1 MHGGNHIM
9 AKSGKSTAKM
19 NRGGRKSR
27 SEGMGIRAKLI
38 LFIVPVV
45 IIAINAIAVYMGSS
59 SRKALVSSSN
69 EMMEATVGEYTN
81 YVDSELYSIMSTAET
96 LANATGSCYGD
107 TPIEDFANM
116 YKNVANGNDMILG
129 CGLWF
134 EPNVYDPESQYY
146 GPYWYKDG
154 GDVVETWDYSN
165 AEYDYFNQEYYLN
178 AKNASGATITS
189 PYYDDTSG
197 ITMASCSCPIK
208 GKDGKFVGCITVD
221 IMMTTLQDVMSA
233 VSVGDS
239 GSIFLTSADGVYVYH
254 PAVADASAKG
264 MTLAD
269 STEMSDYTNSIL
281 SSSSG
286 SGTFKWEGKERNL
299 YWGTTAH
306 AGWKVGLTME
316 HAEIVAPVTRMTRT
330 SVMASILAMLITG
343 AIIFW
348 QANSIANAM
357 SEVSTFA
364 RELAK
369 GNFTVRPLR
378 ISRKDEIGDMAT
390 SLNEMYKNN
399 SGVIRN
405 IGIGS
410 TKVNHSSG
418 TLSGT
423 ATTLSE
429 RFQEIA
435 SAMEKVNDAM
445 TNTGAATEQVSASAN
460 EVNASVQRLADE
472 TRKTKEEAVAIEKK
486 AKKIERESRESSQN
500 AMAIADQ
507 RGEELRVASEQAQ
520 VVKQIGTLADSI
532 ADIASQINLLSLNA
546 SIEAARAGEHGRGF
560 AVVAGEINSLASE
573 TKAAVDEIQNTV
585 SGIQEAFE
593 ALNTSSMELLA
604 FVKDTAAPDYE
615 KFVDVAKE
623 YGADAQSFGALSDQ
637 ISEMVGYISDSMEQV
652 NAAVASIAESATETA
667 TSSSEVTETISDVAD
682 MVEDVNDMA
691 TDQQSVAENLDDIVN
706 MFSLAS
712 EEEIAKFD
720 EDTGI
725 E

>member
-1 MHGGNHIM
+1 M
-9 AKSGKSTAKM
+9 AKAKKNGAKKGANPTKGRSG
-19 NRGGRKSR
+19 
-27 SEGMGIRAKLI
+27 GMGIRAKLI
-38 LFIVPVV
+38 LCIVPVV
-45 IIAINAIAVYMGSS
+45 IIAINVIAIYMGSS

-69 EMMEATVGEYTN
+69 AMMEATVGEYTN
-81 YVDSELYSIMSTAET
+81 YVDSELYAIMSTAQT
-96 LANATGSCYGD
+96 LANATGSCYKD
-107 TPIEDFANM
+107 TPVEDFAFM
-116 YKNVANGNDMILG
+116 YKGVANSNDMILG

-134 EPNVYDPESQYY
+134 EPNVYNAESKYF

-154 GDVVETWDYSN
+154 GDIVETWDYSN
-165 AEYDYFNQEYYLN
+165 ADYDYFNQEYYIN
-178 AKNASGATITS
+178 AKNASGPTITS

-208 GKDGKFVGCITVD
+208 GSDGTFVGCITVD
-221 IMMTTLQDVMSA
+221 IMMTTLQEVMAA
-233 VSVGDS
+233 VSVGET
-239 GSIFLTSADGVYVYH
+239 GSVWLTSADGTYVYH
-254 PAVADASAKG
+254 PAVEDASAKG

-269 STEMSDYTNSIL
+269 STELSDYTNSIL
-281 SSSSG
+281 TNASG
-286 SGTFKWEGKERNL
+286 EGMFKWEGVDRNL

-306 AGWKVGLTME
+306 AGWKVGLTMQ
-316 HAEIVAPVTRMTRT
+316 HSEIIAPVTRMTRT
-330 SVMASILAMLITG
+330 SVIASILAMLITG

-357 SEVSTFA
+357 SAVSTFA

-378 ISRKDEIGDMAT
+378 ISRTDEIGDMAT

-405 IGIGS
+405 IGVGS
-410 TKVNHSSG
+410 TKVNSSSG
-418 TLSGT
+418 SLSGT
-423 ATTLSE
+423 ATDLSS

-486 AKKIERESRESSQN
+486 AKKIERESRESSQR
-500 AMAIADQ
+500 AMSIAEQ
-507 RGEELRVASEQAQ
+507 RGEELRVASEQAE

-585 SGIQEAFE
+585 SGIQDAFE
-593 ALNTSSMELLA
+593 ALNKSSMELLA

-615 KFVDVAKE
+615 NFVEVAKE

-652 NAAVASIAESATETA
+652 NAAVSSIAESATETA
-667 TSSSEVTETISDVAD
+667 TSSSEVTETIGEVAE

-691 TDQQSVAENLDDIVN
+691 TDQQSVAENLDEIVN
-706 MFSLAS
+706 MFKLAS
-712 EEEIAKFD
+712 EEEIAQFD
-720 EDTGI
+720 YDTNL
-725 E
+725 

>member
-1 MHGGNHIM
+1 M
-9 AKSGKSTAKM
+9 AKAKKAVKAKGSQKASRRST
-19 NRGGRKSR
+19 
-27 SEGMGIRAKLI
+27 GMGIRAKLI
-38 LFIVPVV
+38 LSIVPVV
-45 IIAINAIAVYMGSS
+45 IIAINAIAIYMGSS

-81 YVDSELYSIMSTAET
+81 YVDGELYAIMSTAQT
-96 LANATGSCYGD
+96 LAEATGNCYTD
-107 TPIEDFANM
+107 TPIEHFANM
-116 YKNVANGNDMILG
+116 YKSVANGNDMILG

-134 EPNVYDPESQYY
+134 EPNVYNPESEYY

-165 AEYDYFNQEYYLN
+165 AEYDYFNQEYYVN
-178 AKNASGATITS
+178 AKNASGPTITS
-189 PYYDDTSG
+189 PYYDSTSG

-208 GKDGKFVGCITVD
+208 DGSGKFVGCITVD
-221 IMMTTLQDVMSA
+221 IMMTTLQDVMAA
-233 VSVGDS
+233 VSVGES
-239 GSIFLTSADGVYVYH
+239 GTVFLTSADGTYVYH
-254 PAVADASAKG
+254 PAVSDASAQG
-264 MTLAD
+264 MVLAD
-269 STEMSDYTNSIL
+269 STELGEYTNAIL
-281 SSSSG
+281 TNSSG
-286 SGTFKWEGKERNL
+286 TGTFKFEGVDRNL
-299 YWGTTAH
+299 YWGTTPH

-316 HAEIVAPVTRMTRT
+316 HAEIVAPVTRMTRM
-330 SVMASILAMLITG
+330 SVIASVLAMLITG
-343 AIIFW
+343 FIIFW

-357 SEVSTFA
+357 SAVSSFA
-364 RELAK
+364 GELAK

-378 ISRKDEIGDMAT
+378 ISRNDEIGDMAL
-390 SLNEMYKNN
+390 SLNEMYKSN

-410 TKVNHSSG
+410 TKVNDSSG
-418 TLSGT
+418 SLSGT
-423 ATTLSE
+423 ATDLSS

-486 AKKIERESRESSQN
+486 AKKIERDSRESSQH
-500 AMAIADQ
+500 AMAIAEQ
-507 RGEELRVASEQAQ
+507 RGEELRVASEQAE

-585 SGIQEAFE
+585 SGIQDAFE
-593 ALNTSSMELLA
+593 ALNRSAMELLA

-615 KFVDVAKE
+615 NFVEVAKE

-652 NAAVASIAESATETA
+652 NAAVSSIAESATETA
-667 TSSSEVTETISDVAD
+667 TSSSEVTETISEVAG

-691 TDQQSVAENLDDIVN
+691 TDQQSVAENLDEIVN
-706 MFSLAS
+706 MFTLAS
-712 EEEIAKFD
+712 EEDIAKFD
-720 EDTGI
+720 EDTNL
-725 E
+725 